1 MLNNQV
7 NTVFFSILLVVFIF
21 YLPGLLLYP
30 FFSDYYVSYY
40 SLNINPYF
48 SFFLIF
54 LLFAVSTYTIAFFVF
69 RLPTIKRFRLNQK
82 VMILLI
88 TFVCVLFF
96 LSGVEFSLFQS
107 RAFRHEGRLAE
118 ASILT
123 KLLFILQPIVF
134 VYVAKAAI
142 YVSSGGRLG
151 QINKFL
157 LMMVTFTMVIS
168 LSSSSHMIS
177 ICLLLCILFFPGL
190 IQKKISDIRFFDY
203 AKYAFGAGIV
213 VAFALFGGLGSK
225 LGYSFIFSFEG
236 FDYIEGH
243 IGYIVARVS
252 SSLYSLGAVWDQGVI
267 NAERDVEVITS
278 FYTTTINRIAL
289 ILGAG
294 GFDAEVIA
302 TVNKIN
308 YNLIFGEDGSRA
320 GASPG
325 PLSSMLYFPY
335 FPLGLLV
342 LPFIYVLIGSLFLKS
357 ARNPDRV
364 TVLGL
369 GVAFY
374 FIIYMFEAPLNILY
388 LVDPVFFGFVTIFF
402 LNWFT
407 PERMYGK

>member
-7 NTVFFSILLVVFIF
+7 NTVFLSILLVVLIF

-30 FFSDYYVSYY
+30 FFFEYYVEYY
-40 SLNINPYF
+40 FLDINPYF
-48 SFFLIF
+48 SFSVVF
-54 LLFAVSTYTIAFFVF
+54 LLFAISTYVITFFVF
-69 RLPTIKRFRLNQK
+69 RMPAIRHLRLNS
-82 VMILLI
+82 VLMMMSIAC
-88 TFVCVLFF
+88 VCVLFF
-96 LSGVEFSLFQS
+96 LSGIEFALFQS
-107 RAFRHEGRLAE
+107 RAFRHESRLAD
-118 ASILT
+118 ASLLT

-134 VYVAKAAI
+134 VYVAKAAV
-142 YVSSGGRLG
+142 YVSTGARLG

-157 LMMVTFTMVIS
+157 LIMILFTMVIS

-177 ICLLLCILFFPGL
+177 ICLLLCIVFFPRL
-190 IQKKISDIRFFDY
+190 IQKKISDIRFVDY
-203 AKYAFGAGIV
+203 TKYVFGAATV

-236 FDYIEGH
+236 FDYIERH
-243 IGYIVARVS
+243 IGYIIARVS
-252 SSLYSLGAVWDQGVI
+252 SSLYSLGAVWDQGGI
-267 NAERDVEVITS
+267 NAERDAEVIKS
-278 FYTTTINRIAL
+278 FYTTFSNRVAL
-289 ILGAG
+289 ILGVG
-294 GFDAEVIA
+294 VFDAEVIA

-325 PLSSMLYFPY
+325 PLSSILYFPY

-342 LPFIYVLIGSLFLKS
+342 LPFIYVCIGSIFLKS
-357 ARNPDRV
+357 VRNPDRV

-388 LVDPVFFGFVTIFF
+388 FVDPVFFGFVTIFI
-402 LNWFT
+402 LNWFI
-407 PERMYGK
+407 PERMYGR